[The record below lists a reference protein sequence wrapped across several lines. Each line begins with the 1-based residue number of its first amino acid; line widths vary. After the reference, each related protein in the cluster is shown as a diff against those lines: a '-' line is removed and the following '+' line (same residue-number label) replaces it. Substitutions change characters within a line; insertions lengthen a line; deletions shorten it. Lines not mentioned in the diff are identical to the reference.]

1 MTAQDQIT
9 TKYTKDIFEP
19 ITPLSN
25 TQAFMLWFKDIS
37 TWWYITMPIWY
48 ILSLR
53 RLLTIIDDQFSIS
66 ILFLNFFVP
75 WHRDNS
81 FVGFI
86 MGIIMKLLFLPI
98 GCTVFLTVLSS
109 YLLFLLIWVLL
120 PVIALL
126 GIIFTPI
133 ISSL

>member
-1 MTAQDQIT
+1 MTAQEQIT
-9 TKYTKDIFEP
+9 NKYSNDIFEP

-37 TWWYITMPIWY
+37 AWWYITMPVWY

-53 RLLTIIDDQFSIS
+53 RVLTIIDDQFSVS
-66 ILFLNFFVP
+66 LLFLNFFVP

-81 FVGFI
+81 FVGII

-98 GCTVFLTVLSS
+98 GATVFLTTLVC
-109 YLLFLLIWVLL
+109 YLLFLLIWILL
-120 PVIALL
+120 PVIAFL
-126 GIIFTPI
+126 GIVLTPF
-133 ISSL
+133 ISTL